1 MTKWKY
7 GDSWERFP
15 IEPGELWQERKT
27 GSLVMVYDLF
37 DGVPDHMFEANMVYC
52 DPPWNTGNINSFYTK
67 AGIQKTRDFRAFADL
82 LFDAIK
88 TINPKV
94 CYLEIGKQNLQLF
107 EDLLG
112 RIYRY
117 SQTWPVTYY
126 RKNRSYLLRGCHTY
140 PTAGNYTNMDDMD
153 TPAKAI
159 RLEEDCTCVGDLCMG
174 RGLTGIEAYKQ
185 SKRFVGTELNKRRLA
200 VLIDK
205 IAKLGGE
212 WDVIESE

>member
-94 CYLEIGKQNLQLF
+94 CYLEIGKQNLKLF
-107 EDLLG
+107 EDNLKLL
-112 RIYRY
+112 YPY
-117 SQTWPVTYY
+117 VQTWPVTYY
-126 RKNRSYLLRGCHTY
+126 KRNRSFLLRGSRYGITD
-140 PTAGNYTNMDDMD
+140 TDFTDMDDMH
-153 TPAKAI
+153 TPRAAMMS
-159 RLEEDCTCVGDLCMG
+159 EDFKCVADLCMG
-174 RGLTGIEAYKQ
+174 RGLTGTTAHTLG
-185 SKRFVGTELNKRRLA
+185 KRFVGTELNKRRLA

-205 IAKLGGE
+205 IAKAGGE
-212 WDVIESE
+212 WEVLKRA